1 VIQNKTTACIQIDA
15 ELVAH
20 LNKTK
25 AESGISIRYQVE
37 QAIRLYLIAQAKQT
51 KKN

>member
-1 VIQNKTTACIQIDA
+1 MIQNKTTSCIQIDS

-37 QAIRLYLIAQAKQT
+37 QAIRLYLLAQAKQT
-51 KKN
+51 RKS